1 MGSEAQRYIKTLLM
15 LWILS
20 IAVVFMGNADALVLG
35 DIQVISL
42 LGQPLNARI
51 ALIDL
56 SDADV
61 LKFNAGMAGLEDY
74 KKLDLQYPA
83 GYAFRFAL
91 FHEPG
96 VQPYINVSTKRPVD
110 DPFVNLLVEVSYPAG
125 KVVKSYTF
133 LLDPVSLSQA
143 VPQNSEPL
151 SAVLKSGDTT
161 VAGSAAPV
169 KISAKRKKHHG
180 RVKKALNRVVRP
192 AQHGKS
198 HLQLTMSL
206 SISGY
211 DPSVPVSQNSDALQE
226 ELISKQKMLED
237 LKLQI
242 SAMQGVISGLNDKQ
256 TASSV
261 VSSEVVTPR
270 VEAPKP
276 VAVRP
281 AAPVVQPVLQPALKF
296 NWQKPAI
303 ALGVLILLLSVLFWY
318 RKGRVLQAQQQGIF
332 DDLDEVHFETTMKVP
347 VYVPEQDTSP
357 APAIAEQ
364 TVAAEKI
371 VHTPAAADS
380 PQKPELLDL
389 TFGEESIEMPAYTAP
404 IVPPEYPVLM
414 GANRY
419 LRAGNDKLAEEA
431 FIRAIEINP
440 KNSYGYLAL
449 LKVYEKSEDVKR
461 FEAIARQLKEVAGQA
476 TFESVAEI
484 GRKLDPDNP
493 LYA

>member
-1 MGSEAQRYIKTLLM
+1 M

-20 IAVVFMGNADALVLG
+20 IAVVFMVNADALVLG
-35 DIQVISL
+35 DIQVTSL

-61 LKFNAGMAGLEDY
+61 LKFNAGMAGFEDY
-74 KKLDLQYPA
+74 KKFGLQYPA

-91 FHEPG
+91 LHEPG
-96 VQPYINVSTKRPVD
+96 VQPFISVSTTRPVD
-110 DPFVNLLVEVSYPAG
+110 DPFINLLVEVSYPAG

-143 VPQNSEPL
+143 VPQESEPL
-151 SAVLKSGDTT
+151 SSELKSSDTT
-161 VAGSAAPV
+161 VAGSTAPV
-169 KISAKRKKHHG
+169 KISVKRKKHHG

-281 AAPVVQPVLQPALKF
+281 AAPVVQPVLPPALKF

-318 RKGRVLQAQQQGIF
+318 RKGRKLQMQQQGTF
-332 DDLDEVHFETTMKVP
+332 DDLDEVPFETTMKVP
-347 VYVPEQDTSP
+347 VYVQPAQDILP

-371 VHTPAAADS
+371 VHTPAAVDS

-389 TFGEESIEMPAYTAP
+389 TFGEHSMETPAYTAP
-404 IVPPEYPVLM
+404 TVPPEYSVLTE
-414 GANRY
+414 GNRY
-419 LRAGNDKLAEEA
+419 LRAGNDKQAEEA

-440 KNSYGYLAL
+440 KNSYCYLAL
-449 LKVYEKSEDVKR
+449 LKVYEKCEDVKR
-461 FEAIARQLKEVAGQA
+461 FENIARQLKEVAGQA
-476 TFESVAEI
+476 TFEGVAEM
-484 GRKLDPDNP
+484 GRKLDPANP